1 VGTFIYSIF
10 IFVAFVL
17 SVCIQ
22 INYPLAM
29 GMLLLQQAITT
40 NPNKQKVKDNLTFK
54 NKNKKPK
61 NNTYG

>member
-1 VGTFIYSIF
+1 M
-10 IFVAFVL
+10 AFVL